1 VRAADA
7 GRWMAS
13 LFYCGMKINRSYIA
27 SFIILIAAV
36 SLAHGQSRSD
46 QKKEKLTGT
55 VIAEYTFMPCFYH
68 PCALWLIVRLK
79 AHTDAAPK
87 FVRVTVEYFP
97 DEDVT
102 KLVEAA
108 RRWQFKAVRIG
119 DASVDRYLRTV
130 DSQTGRDTSDEMR
143 LPAWKP
149 IPGADKETIP
159 IGVTLPSYFVRAGK
173 YKHVD

>member
-1 VRAADA
+1 
-7 GRWMAS
+7 MAFF
-13 LFYCGMKINRSYIA
+13 FYCGMKINRSYIA
-27 SFIILIAAV
+27 SLIIVIAAAT
-36 SLAHGQSRSD
+36 LAHSQSRSA

-55 VIAEYTFMPCFYH
+55 VIAEYTSMPCFYH

-79 AHTDAAPK
+79 GRPDAPPK

-97 DEDVT
+97 DEDLT
-102 KLVEAA
+102 KLVETAQDWQFHAA
-108 RRWQFKAVRIG
+108 RAG
-119 DASVDRYLRTV
+119 EAPVDRYLRTV

-143 LPAWKP
+143 LPAWKLL
-149 IPGADKETIP
+149 PGADKETIP